1 MDPKIIKLFEKM
13 KANNFFWSYSREI
26 SAEDMRAETLVETVL
41 KYGDV
46 ADIRLIFNYYG
57 RDYLLDV
64 WAKRILFDSR
74 FRKLNFYLAKV
85 FFEVDP
91 EQIKKERP
99 GDDRGNKLR
108 MLASRHATGAGKTQ
122 G

>member
-13 KANNFFWSYSREI
+13 KANNFFWSYSKEI
-26 SAEDMRAETLVETVL
+26 SAADIRPEILVETVL

-46 ADIRLIFNYYG
+46 RDIELIFEFYG
-57 RDYLLDV
+57 RDYILDV
-64 WAKRILFDSR
+64 WSKRILFDSR

-99 GDDRGNKLR
+99 DDDRGNKLR
-108 MLASRHATGAGKTQ
+108 MLASRHATGAGKTE